1 MAGQCDRQ
9 REAQLRYS
17 GRNLG
22 PSEGGEEGERRR
34 HLRQE
39 ACIGKP
45 STLYYS
51 LVFTSPST
59 LNYNLLFT
67 TWGEREESI
76 DNQQVTR
83 ESEGVV

>member
-9 REAQLRYS
+9 REAQLRNS

-67 TWGEREESI
+67 TWGEREEFI
-76 DNQQVTR
+76 DNPQVTR